1 MSKWPNNKQYIG
13 LSLVYKNGDLSTT
26 ENEFV
31 FFFECSTYV
40 SYSLVTPPVSLSVFP
55 PGHLSFTTLPNNQH
69 HGNSE
74 PSPSNDEKQPG
85 PDDWL
90 GQIEEREWDRKWER
104 RTERMSYQQT
114 RSTFLKTALLS
125 PSAEVL
131 WNMHF
136 AWMWKHFIILFW
148 IFNNTKV
155 WWGW

>member
-13 LSLVYKNGDLSTT
+13 LSLVYKNGDISTT

-125 PSAEVL
+125 TSAEVL